1 MSKFCGEREVPASKF
16 WGAFGWGE
24 FADVEFVETGCAM
37 LLAAAKGLFC
47 CRGLGRQNC
56 FSQFIK
62 EYKFFTYADDKAR
75 EE

>member
-37 LLAAAKGLFC
+37 LLAEELPKGCFAV
-47 CRGLGRQNC
+47 GVWGGRIV
-56 FSQFIK
+56 FSV
-62 EYKFFTYADDKAR
+62 YKGV
-75 EE
+75 

>member
-37 LLAAAKGLFC
+37 LLAEELPKG

>member
-37 LLAAAKGLFC
+37 LLAEELPKGCLLSGFGAAELFFSVYKGV
-47 CRGLGRQNC
+47 
-56 FSQFIK
+56 
-62 EYKFFTYADDKAR
+62 
-75 EE
+75 